1 MKRIITILAPHF
13 DDEFLGCSEL
23 IKKNHKLIKN
33 IIFIT
38 DSHIEVP
45 YHFSPIYCTS
55 ELRCSESYDWLDQ
68 FELAKRMQFLNI
80 PDSFNYEFIYDKS
93 YFYYK
98 SFVEKYKVTPL
109 NFWRNR
115 ILKLSGDIIVC
126 PEIDDQNHAAHQ
138 LTKNLCI
145 FTRKNKNKSI
155 IYYNAYNT
163 NKYHSIINTH
173 NKEREFKK
181 FYPDTYKNL
190 KESNYNFNFD
200 HEIYIYNKKEIN
212 INLWGENG

>member
-1 MKRIITILAPHF
+1 MKRI
-13 DDEFLGCSEL
+13 
-23 IKKNHKLIKN
+23 
-33 IIFIT
+33 
-38 DSHIEVP
+38 
-45 YHFSPIYCTS
+45 
-55 ELRCSESYDWLDQ
+55 
-68 FELAKRMQFLNI
+68 
-80 PDSFNYEFIYDKS
+80 FNYEFIYDKS